1 MKEAVCTK
9 CGETKPLTAEF
20 FHRDKTKPTGFRCI
34 CKECRSREAKSY
46 YIENISKFKQYYQ
59 ANKERF
65 IQEITYY
72 LAVLVATP
80 VKKDKDFHEWYPK
93 QEFYSPIREEK
104 ILNYLNMCKEVDK
117 TCLV

>member
-1 MKEAVCTK
+1 MPKMKEAVCTK

-20 FHRDKTKPTGFRCI
+20 FHRDKTKPTGFRRI

-46 YIENISKFKQYYQ
+46 YIENISKFKQY
-59 ANKERF
+59 
-65 IQEITYY
+65 
-72 LAVLVATP
+72 
-80 VKKDKDFHEWYPK
+80 HEWYPK